1 VRPPHSHSQGMGYP
15 SSCTIG
21 SMNASDSVVG
31 CSTCGALYTP
41 AAGDDGVCP
50 TCSSLLPGQHP
61 PRPARPAGPN
71 LRPVSRKPESD
82 IFEVTDDDAPPR
94 RRRGKGRGLR
104 PIAIGVTAALL
115 VAGICT
121 AIIIRPRPLT
131 DAWTSLRR
139 HSPSQAWNSA
149 RRLVAHAWL
158 AVRLHLPFDGPQAER
173 SASAA
178 PPTRDASASRG
189 THRHSQHGKRKRSGD
204 D

>member
-1 VRPPHSHSQGMGYP
+1 MGYP

-50 TCSSLLPGQHP
+50 TCSSLLPVQ
-61 PRPARPAGPN
+61 RPTRRARPAGRN
-71 LRPVSRKPESD
+71 RRPVSRKPEPD

-139 HSPSQAWNSA
+139 HSPSQAWNSV

-158 AVRLHLPFDGPQAER
+158 PVRLHLPFDGPQAER
-173 SASAA
+173 TAPAA
-178 PPTRDASASRG
+178 PSTRPARPSAG
-189 THRHSQHGKRKRSGD
+189 AHRPSQPGQGKRSGD